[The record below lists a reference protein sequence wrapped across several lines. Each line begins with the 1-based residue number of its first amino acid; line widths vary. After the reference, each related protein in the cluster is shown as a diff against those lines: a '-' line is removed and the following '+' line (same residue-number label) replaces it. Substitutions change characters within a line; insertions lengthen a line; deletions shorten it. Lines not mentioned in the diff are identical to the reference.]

1 MEELK
6 AHAESART
14 FPGVASAE
22 LFRRAIQA
30 SYWRR
35 SSSNRWMMAVLF
47 DIPFAISLPSEAGRR
62 LRTQFADTSKRA
74 RDPDDARTVFKTLH
88 PDPRRVERGADRH
101 RPMVRQQP
109 GYVPREIRL
118 EPVAQLRRPRRP
130 IGDEGHIPA
139 LQDKLRQDQYMQVL
153 ARDRQTG
160 RHGGVRVHDRSHVG
174 PGGQDPEM

>member
-62 LRTQFADTSKRA
+62 LRTQFADASKRA
-74 RDPDDARTVFKTLH
+74 RDPDDARTVFETLH

-109 GYVPREIRL
+109 SHVPCEIRL
-118 EPVAQLRRPRRP
+118 EPIPQLPGPTRP
-130 IGDEGHIPA
+130 IGDQGHIPT

-160 RHGGVRVHDRSHVG
+160 RHRGGRVHDRPHVG
-174 PGGQDPEM
+174 PAGPGPGM